1 MKKDVKIAVNIILAA
16 VIVLCMVKIGYKC
29 LGYYRDIK
37 SYFEI
42 QMLKPKIEYNAK
54 LNPAEEKL
62 RKINPDYKFWISIP
76 DTDIGYWDIN
86 IPNTDIS
93 YPVVQREDNESYL
106 HNNFYREK
114 SASGSIFVEN
124 NNKYD
129 SGRDMIIYG
138 HNMKSATMFSKINNF
153 KKEENFKN
161 GTVEII
167 KDNKEYTYEVFSVF
181 VMDEKKNELR
191 TNFTSDEEYMKY
203 INFLKQRSIYH
214 KNIKNNDFK
223 KILTL
228 YTCSYEFDGA
238 RTIVCAVLK

>member
-1 MKKDVKIAVNIILAA
+1 MKKNVKILANVILAV
-16 VIVLCMVKIGYKC
+16 VIVFCVVKIGYRC
-29 LGYYRDIK
+29 IGYYRNIK

-42 QMLKPKIEYNAK
+42 QALKPKIEHNAK
-54 LNPAEEKL
+54 INAAEEKL

-76 DTDIGYWDIN
+76 DTDIGYFGMN

-93 YPVVQREDNESYL
+93 YPVVQRKDNEFYL
-106 HNNFYREK
+106 SNNFYRQK

-124 NNKYD
+124 ND
-129 SGRDMIIYG
+129 EHDAGRDMIIYG
-138 HNMKSATMFSKINNF
+138 HNMKSSTMFNKINNF
-153 KKEENFKN
+153 KEEENFKK
-161 GTVEII
+161 GIVKII

-181 VMDEKKNELR
+181 VVDEKKNELR
-191 TNFTSDEEYMKY
+191 TNFASDEEYMKY
-203 INFLKQRSIYH
+203 IDFLKQRSIYH

-223 KILTL
+223 RILTL